1 MNDNKK
7 ILDYLK
13 KETGSNNIRLGGCFN
28 YYQNDDVTIEF
39 TNVTQM
45 GINTNTKGKNK
56 NAKNMQNPNACFEG
70 WAVALYT
77 FFFKKKDKKGKV
89 YLKALDDIKE
99 KDYSLEKIHNNP
111 HFARF
116 LYRALRFSQQY
127 EWFELDEKLQRV
139 VNDFG
144 EYLKKDIFTNKYFKS
159 ASASK
164 TSFESQIEGKFACG
178 GKRTTELQGKLKEKD
193 VMCKQINR
201 QLPVGLSSSEA
212 RDFFPS
218 GHSAIDLWGISEK
231 TFCSIEL
238 KAHKKNSKS
247 SSSKMIGTIT
257 EIFFYSNFSYDMFV
271 MGNNENIKTGFKLD
285 NKPVNTELYKDLIY
299 PEQKLEKVKGFLLLD
314 KDSIHPLFD
323 YKEDEESDVIAVM
336 NNQSVSIPIQ
346 YGIIQYDI

>member
-1 MNDNKK
+1 MPNGNQK

-13 KETGSNNIRLGGCFN
+13 KETGSNNILMGKYFN
-28 YYQNDDVTIEF
+28 YYQDNDITIEF

-45 GINTNTKGKNK
+45 GINTNAKGKNMRD
-56 NAKNMQNPNACFEG
+56 NNACFEG

-77 FFFKKKDKKGKV
+77 IFFKKKGKKAKV
-89 YLKALDDIKE
+89 YLKTSNDIKE
-99 KDYSLEKIHNNP
+99 KDYSLEKIHGNP

-127 EWFELDEKLQRV
+127 EWFELDKNLQKV
-139 VNDFG
+139 VDDFDK
-144 EYLKKDIFTNKYFKS
+144 YLNEHVFTNIYFKNKS
-159 ASASK
+159 DSK
-164 TSFESQIEGKFACG
+164 SKLESQIEGEFACG
-178 GKRTTELQGKLKEKD
+178 GKRTTELQDKLKEKG

-201 QLPVGLSSSEA
+201 QLPVGLSSIETSE
-212 RDFFPS
+212 FFPS
-218 GHSAIDLWGISEK
+218 HHSAIDLWAISRK
-231 TFCSIEL
+231 TFCPIEL
-238 KAHKKNSKS
+238 KAN
-247 SSSKMIGTIT
+247 SKMIGTIT

-271 MGNNENIKTGFKLD
+271 MGNDENIKTGFKLD

-299 PEQKLEKVKGFLLLD
+299 PEQKLEKIKGFLLLD

-346 YGIIQYDI
+346 YGIIKYDI